1 MPSNQ
6 TNNSS
11 LAQALQN
18 NLLETSKTLSA
29 SLARMAS
36 GLKILS
42 AKDDRADTIIG
53 KGSILYGSDSDDIIT
68 SSANGHDRTIS
79 GGNGNNT
86 IILKGNDTDIAKESL
101 DYVKSSICKDITA
114 VLFTQNYQIKR
125 NYYTSLLAS

>member
-68 SSANGHDRTIS
+68 S
-79 GGNGNNT
+79 
-86 IILKGNDTDIAKESL
+86 
-101 DYVKSSICKDITA
+101 
-114 VLFTQNYQIKR
+114 
-125 NYYTSLLAS
+125 